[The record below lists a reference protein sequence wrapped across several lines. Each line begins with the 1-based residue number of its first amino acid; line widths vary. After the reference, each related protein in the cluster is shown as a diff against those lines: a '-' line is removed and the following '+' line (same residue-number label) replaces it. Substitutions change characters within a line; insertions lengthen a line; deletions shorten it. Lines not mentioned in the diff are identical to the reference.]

1 MNPDTLASQYTNSEL
16 WNRSAALGRLAGNET
31 LLNRIADMF
40 IAQIGQKQSQ
50 LQSAI
55 DAEDAEAIR
64 FESHSIKG
72 VSGDVGADAVRQKSA
87 EMEQLAKLGVLE
99 DMPEHMLQL
108 SVLIRAT
115 TMLMEKK

>member
-1 MNPDTLASQYTNSEL
+1 
-16 WNRSAALGRLAGNET
+16 
-31 LLNRIADMF
+31 
-40 IAQIGQKQSQ
+40 
-50 LQSAI
+50 
-55 DAEDAEAIR
+55 
-64 FESHSIKG
+64 KG